1 MDKDLSNTSLKQ
13 LIQNLSKREAGL
25 VQGVVISTDPLR
37 VQMVNDSKLIVSRI
51 STVVPKHLTNYTVSA
66 QVADQYGQRSATITV
81 LNALTVGDRVHLL
94 ALQNGK
100 KYFVLDRV

>member
-1 MDKDLSNTSLKQ
+1 MKKDLHSTSLKQ
-13 LIQNLSKREAGL
+13 LIQDITPRETDL
-25 VQGVVISTDPLR
+25 LQGVVISTDPLR
-37 VQMVNDSKLIVSRI
+37 VQMVNDSKLIISKI

-66 QVADQYGQRSATITV
+66 QVADQYGERSATITV
-81 LNALTVGDRVHLL
+81 FNALTVGDTVHLL